1 MSNSFAEQKIKDA
14 ARKVFQAKGYDAA
27 RTRDIAEEAGV
38 NLALINY
45 YYRSKESL
53 FEEIMGDSILSFRN
67 AIIGITND
75 SNTSVRQ
82 KIETLTN
89 NYFSIFMQE
98 PDLPIFIF
106 LETQKNPDFIL
117 QKLNSTNI
125 IKNSFF
131 DKQLKDLGKTS
142 QDVDQIFINLM
153 SLIVFPFIGNVII
166 KNVCKV
172 DYDGYVALLNHR
184 KKEIPNWIY
193 AMFNL

>member
-75 SNTSVRQ
+75 SNTSVRE

-98 PDLPIFIF
+98 PDLPMFMF
-106 LETQKNPDFIL
+106 LETQ
-117 QKLNSTNI
+117 
-125 IKNSFF
+125 
-131 DKQLKDLGKTS
+131 
-142 QDVDQIFINLM
+142 
-153 SLIVFPFIGNVII
+153 
-166 KNVCKV
+166 
-172 DYDGYVALLNHR
+172 
-184 KKEIPNWIY
+184 
-193 AMFNL
+193 